1 MVLSSQLMR
10 EATFHFESLLFSFG
24 QIADNHIFVAG
35 LARSGT
41 TILLNEIYESDNF
54 ASLSYADM
62 PYVLAP
68 NTFAKILPTL
78 KNSKPI
84 ERAHGDGL
92 NISTKSPEAFEEV
105 FWNTFPDSLDDS
117 HERFK
122 QYIQQIMYKY
132 KKTRYLSK
140 NNQNIR
146 RAELISEIFPH
157 SKILIPFRSPTQ
169 QAYSLLT
176 QHKKFIEGSQKDKFV
191 SDYMRWIGH
200 TEFGPNYIPLQNKN
214 LLYTNDMDINHWLE
228 QWCLV
233 YKHCYETLKY
243 LPNIHF
249 ISYEKLCRSA
259 GYWHELLELLGISK
273 SLQFNFIES
282 KKVELP
288 IIDKS
293 LNQKAFN
300 IYSQLDQLN

>member
-1 MVLSSQLMR
+1 
-10 EATFHFESLLFSFG
+10 
-24 QIADNHIFVAG
+24 
-35 LARSGT
+35 
-41 TILLNEIYESDNF
+41 
-54 ASLSYADM
+54 
-62 PYVLAP
+62 
-68 NTFAKILPTL
+68 
-78 KNSKPI
+78 
-84 ERAHGDGL
+84 
-92 NISTKSPEAFEEV
+92 
-105 FWNTFPDSLDDS
+105 
-117 HERFK
+117 
-122 QYIQQIMYKY
+122 MYKY

-249 ISYEKLCRSA
+249 ISYEKLCSA
-259 GYWHELLELLGISK
+259 SEYWFDILQILNIKEKYHFEFKESNKVITLEMDEDIIKKGL
-273 SLQFNFIES
+273 SLYR
-282 KKVELP
+282 K
-288 IIDKS
+288 
-293 LNQKAFN
+293 LN
-300 IYSQLDQLN
+300 S